1 MVKTSSGDR
10 SPLAAKRHCRLL
22 QRAAVPFISLQ
33 PINLC
38 NNSLAG
44 AYKKILE
51 GLMLIETSNCDKIK
65 EELERIVKAMP
76 EEACSDILS
85 ALKERSVL

>member
-1 MVKTSSGDR
+1 
-10 SPLAAKRHCRLL
+10 
-22 QRAAVPFISLQ
+22 
-33 PINLC
+33 
-38 NNSLAG
+38 
-44 AYKKILE
+44 
-51 GLMLIETSNCDKIK
+51 MLIETANCDKIK